1 MKLRSGGKDVT
12 CDGEK
17 VNRLADYLGRFPTVV
32 FSSQDQLLVRGTP
45 AVRRRWLDLTLA
57 TMDAAYL
64 RAVQSYHRALTER
77 NSLLKRG
84 APSDQLASFERPLA
98 AAATELV
105 EKRAIGVNVLSDY
118 VAAAYAKISDS
129 AEQATLAYAA
139 NAKGSSIAE
148 WQALFHKN
156 QTRDLALKATSI
168 GPHRDDCDL
177 LLNGKSAQDFGSEGQ
192 QRSLV
197 IALRL
202 AQVEFFRECAGVQP
216 ILLADDV
223 LGELD
228 PQRRR
233 QFWDTLGAERQI
245 IATGTRLPEADLGS
259 WQVFDVSSGAFN
271 LAPAIENVD

>member
-1 MKLRSGGKDVT
+1 
-12 CDGEK
+12 
-17 VNRLADYLGRFPTVV
+17 LADYLGRFPTVV

-77 NSLLKRG
+77 NSLLKRA
-84 APSDQLASFERPLA
+84 APYDQLASFEKPLA
-98 AAATELV
+98 AAASELV
-105 EKRAIGVNVLSDY
+105 EKRAVGVKVLSDY
-118 VAAAYAKISDS
+118 VATAYARISDS
-129 AEQATLAYAA
+129 AEQAMLAYAA
-139 NAKGSSIAE
+139 NAEASSIAD
-148 WQALFHKN
+148 WQALFRKN

-168 GPHRDDCDL
+168 GPHRDDCEL
-177 LLNGKSAQDFGSEGQ
+177 LLDGKSAQNFGSEGQ

-233 QFWDTLGAERQI
+233 QFWDTLGSERQI
-245 IATGTRLPEADLGS
+245 IATGTRLPDSDLGA
-259 WQVFDVSSGAFN
+259 WQVFEVNAGVFSASEGLKN
-271 LAPAIENVD
+271 KQ